1 MAASNMEVLQILTKL
16 NSIGWIVFFL
26 FIYKIPVGYPSFRE
40 TKGDQILIINV
51 EIIKRVKD
59 SINAKA
65 VEFLR

>member
-26 FIYKIPVGYPSFRE
+26 FIYKIPVDYPSFRE

-59 SINAKA
+59 SINAKT

>member
-16 NSIGWIVFFL
+16 NSIGWIVLFL

-59 SINAKA
+59 RSMQKLLS
-65 VEFLR
+65 F

>member
-59 SINAKA
+59 RSTEKLLS
-65 VEFLR
+65 F